1 MFFSLQ
7 SSSGNPVHLFSH
19 LGSLVAALGLALGVL
34 YSFALLGRAVRLR
47 LPHIEWS
54 SPVEA
59 LWDVYIGTVA
69 AAGLTTILGMAGL
82 FNPLIFAAVLA
93 AGPIIQLSNGGGWT
107 AHWRALYETICSLLE
122 QPLLA
127 LALSVAAI
135 IGIVPAA
142 SPEIFY
148 DALYYHL
155 GLPLQYLILGEI
167 RWIPGVVHSAFPAS
181 LDVLFGLCLGLS
193 GTAAAKFFNFFLF
206 ILGWCATAAFVQE
219 VTGDK
224 RAAIVGAVAVGTVP
238 GVLIMS
244 TMCGVDASLIG
255 FASMAGLAIARMQRM
270 EQDGA
275 LGLAVFAAIVSGFIA
290 ASKYTGLWLVGAL
303 ALAILVSA
311 GWRRT
316 AVLVLPFIGTA
327 GFVAAP
333 WYLRNLIVIGDPIYP
348 VLRALGGDPDAM
360 WAIERIRRDVPASG
374 VSWSSLTDLA
384 TGLIG
389 NPGRFGAGAE
399 PGILIPLGLV
409 AIAVGALRAPF
420 LRPWAVAA
428 VAYFVVWLSQSS
440 VLRYLYPVYPF
451 CALGLAWAVA
461 RAWEHC
467 RPPAIMAAILA
478 VLALVPLSKSVK
490 VLDMLYNGSDVAALF
505 AGSLSND
512 EYLARRLPYYPAA
525 KWLNSHTPPD
535 AHIYYLGETRLL
547 YLTRQV
553 SFTSAY
559 DRHEMSR
566 LIAAESVPLF
576 DQLKNRGVTHI
587 VVNGRE
593 IERLRGAYDYLT
605 LPADAEQ
612 RLRAALSVCPVVFV
626 KSGVQV
632 CELPH

>member
-1 MFFSLQ
+1 M
-7 SSSGNPVHLFSH
+7 HLLSH
-19 LGSLVAALGLALGVL
+19 LGSLAAALGLALGVL
-34 YSFALLGRAVRLR
+34 YSFALLGRAVRLS

-59 LWDVYIGTVA
+59 LWDMYLGTVA
-69 AAGLTTILGMAGL
+69 GAGLTTILGMAGL
-82 FNPLIFAAVLA
+82 FNPLMFASVLA

-107 AHWRALYETICSLLE
+107 VHWRALYETVCSLRE

-127 LALSVAAI
+127 LALFVAAL

-167 RWIPGVVHSAFPAS
+167 RWIPGVIHSAFPAS
-181 LDVLFGLCLGLS
+181 LDVLFGLCLGL
-193 GTAAAKFFNFFLF
+193 GGAPAAKFFNFFLF

-219 VTGDK
+219 VTGDR
-224 RAAIVGAVAVGTVP
+224 RAAIVGAVAIGTVP

-244 TMCGVDASLIG
+244 TMCGIDASLIG
-255 FASMAGLAIARMQRM
+255 FASMAGLAIARMGRKK
-270 EQDGA
+270 QDEA
-275 LGLAVFAAIVSGFIA
+275 FRLAVLAAIVSGFVA
-290 ASKYTGLWLVGAL
+290 GSKYTGLWLVGAF
-303 ALAILVSA
+303 ALSIIVTA

-316 AVLVLPFIGTA
+316 VMPVLSFIGTA
-327 GFVAAP
+327 TLVAAP

-348 VLRALGGDPDAM
+348 VLNALAGDPDAM
-360 WAIERIRRDVPASG
+360 WTIERIRRDVPAAG

-384 TGLIG
+384 TGLID

-399 PGILIPLGLV
+399 PGVLIPLGLV
-409 AIAVGALRAPF
+409 AIAVGALRSPS

-428 VAYFVVWLSQSS
+428 AAYFVVWLSQSS
-440 VLRYLYPVYPF
+440 VLRYLYPVYPL
-451 CALGLAWAVA
+451 CALGLAWVVA
-461 RAWEHC
+461 RTWEHC
-467 RPPAIMAAILA
+467 RPPAVMAVILA
-478 VLALVPLSKSVK
+478 VLALAPLSKSVK
-490 VLDMLYNGSDVAALF
+490 VLDMLYNGADVAALF

-525 KWLNSHTPPD
+525 QWLNSHTPPD

-559 DRHEMSR
+559 DHHEMSR
-566 LIAAESVPLF
+566 LVAAESIPLF
-576 DQLKNRGVTHI
+576 DQLKSRGVTHI

-593 IERLRGAYDYLT
+593 IERLRGAYDYLD
-605 LPADAEQ
+605 LSADVEQ
-612 RLRAALSVCPVVFV
+612 RVRAALSECPVVFV